1 MIWKGVEELGLSF
14 VYVLLGIAILLIA
27 KIVKDLVTPYGIG
40 EELTEKDNPALGL
53 SLTGYFVAVVIIYL
67 GASVGDTA
75 QFEFSKTLPLLKI
88 IGVDALYSLAGIAA
102 LLLGRFI
109 LDKLILYKFETK
121 KEIIDD
127 QNVGTGAV
135 EFGGYVAT
143 GLIIAGAIYGNGGG
157 PLSALVFFVLGQ
169 LVLILFGLFY
179 QAITGYDIHNEI
191 EKDNV
196 AAGVSMGGS
205 MVAIGIILFR
215 ATSLDFVAWE
225 VNIAEFGILAVTG
238 FLMMVGMHKIC
249 DHVFLP
255 KTTLAHEISVDRN
268 VSAAW
273 IESVLSM
280 GMAAIICF
288 ML

>member
-1 MIWKGVEELGLSF
+1 MIWKEVEEIGLSL
-14 VYVLLGIAILLIA
+14 VYVLLGVAMLLIA
-27 KIVKDLVTPYGIG
+27 KIVKDLVTPYRIG

-67 GASVGDTA
+67 GASVGDTV
-75 QFEFSKTLPLLKI
+75 QSGFDKTLPLFKM
-88 IGVDALYSLAGIAA
+88 IGIDALYALAGIAA
-102 LLLGRFI
+102 LLLGRVI

-121 KEIIDD
+121 KEIIEDR
-127 QNVGTGAV
+127 NVGTGAV

-143 GLIIAGAIYGNGGG
+143 GLIVAGAIYGDGGG

-179 QAITGYDIHNEI
+179 QVITGYDVHEEI

-196 AAGVSMGGS
+196 AAGVSLGGG

-215 ATSLDFVAWE
+215 ATSLDFVAW
-225 VNIAEFGILAVTG
+225 NINLAEFGILAVTG
-238 FLMMVGMHKIC
+238 FAVMLGMHKIC
-249 DHVFLP
+249 DYVFLP